1 MWDIIITRK
10 NDINFAA
17 QYWQGGAGN
26 IEIIQYDNI
35 IKIIDQE
42 FLQLFSMFSAIP
54 TFNKFQRNIF
64 IKDIMSL
71 RKVIIYF
78 KNVYSDIVIQKQPV
92 R

>member
-1 MWDIIITRK
+1 MGYYYNKKEWYQFCGT
-10 NDINFAA
+10 N
-17 QYWQGGAGN
+17 QQGGEGN

-42 FLQLFSMFSAIP
+42 FLQLFSMF
-54 TFNKFQRNIF
+54 IF

-78 KNVYSDIVIQKQPV
+78 KNVYVDIAIQKQPV